1 MSRFSFVCQLQ
12 LPLFYR
18 KYAEMNTK
26 AKTALR
32 NFILGVEHFKEGDIS
47 VQTTEEDDNIDL

>member
-1 MSRFSFVCQLQ
+1 M
-12 LPLFYR
+12 YR
-18 KYAEMNTK
+18 KHAEMYTK